1 MLIFEMLGSGTN
13 ITGFC
18 WVPFCLKKLETDQ
31 LETEKG
37 NLMMLTKQ
45 NRNKKEE
52 NSKTKTES
60 LCLFLFHLRR

>member
-1 MLIFEMLGSGTN
+1 MCVYFEMLGSGTN

-18 WVPFCLKKLETDQ
+18 WVPFCLKKLIQSDQ

-45 NRNKKEE
+45 KQN
-52 NSKTKTES
+52 
-60 LCLFLFHLRR
+60 